1 MFIITLKKRDLKESN
16 RSGTS
21 AENVAKAQKAFTQY
35 EFIHWLD
42 DFLAIRQGKNNLPVR
57 DQFKEDEDK
66 QSLHDEG
73 NLVMPPDITPIS
85 ELIEEDIEDT
95 EQGFTFNTQK
105 VSKRVSKIVQKSK
118 NKRQGIKG
126 ARGDDLLD
134 DMEFSLL
141 RTFLIPERK
150 EKPRKKLQK
159 IYFVNLWLL
168 T

>member
-1 MFIITLKKRDLKESN
+1 MGGKGFCDYALVYFCKFPPRSDLLIFILGSKAQALFIITLKKRDLKESN

-105 VSKRVSKIVQKSK
+105 VREL
-118 NKRQGIKG
+118 KG
-126 ARGDDLLD
+126 
-134 DMEFSLL
+134 
-141 RTFLIPERK
+141 K
-150 EKPRKKLQK
+150 E
-159 IYFVNLWLL
+159 
-168 T
+168 